1 MVDAMDHRSRSEP
14 AGEPESN
21 QLRDDSAVGQQRVAL
36 GRALVARAGDIGTLV
51 DRQFVVELQGKA
63 FATARLGAELIA
75 RWLATD
81 QTASASDEAV
91 LSQQGELAILE
102 DTGLAIVTKAYF
114 AWRDI
119 TTTVLIEEGRRL
131 KIDDELVTLAVDV
144 VRFSCDGSL
153 VRLIHQ
159 FDDTR
164 RALQD
169 RLDQEQ
175 AALAHQ
181 ALHDQLTG
189 LPNRSL
195 LADRLRQ
202 SAQVQDRRPNGAM
215 LLFLDL
221 DNFKAI
227 NDRFGHSAGDCLLTT
242 VAARLQELI
251 RAGDTVAR
259 LGGDEFVILA
269 DDLDDPEAAARSLA
283 ERVHLVMRAPV
294 PVGERQLHTSVSI
307 GIAPVGPGSDP
318 ETCLAQADAA
328 MYRAKRGGP
337 ARFELYSPAIG
348 EDTHRN
354 SQLAHELRMAHERGQ
369 LAVHYQPLFRPGGA
383 LVGMEALLRWRHPGL
398 GEVTPDEFVP
408 LLERSREI
416 VPIGRWVLFEAA
428 RQCRAWQAD
437 HPGLSISVNVSVR
450 QLQDLDFVDDVRH
463 ALAQSHLPADTL
475 VLEVTE
481 SALAVDMVRIGM
493 VMERVRELGV
503 HLALDDFGTGY
514 SSLLRLKGLPIDRLK
529 IDRSFVSGLGSSSH
543 DPTIIATVVDL
554 AHKLGLAVVAVGVET
569 GEELRAVSAMGCDEV
584 QGFLLAR
591 PAPAGDFDPRPQVEE
606 VDRAGRAMIEPRTVT
621 GPG

>member
-1 MVDAMDHRSRSEP
+1 MTTPMVDAMDPQHRSEP
-14 AGEPESN
+14 TRNGT
-21 QLRDDSAVGQQRVAL
+21 AVSDQRMAL
-36 GRALVARAGDIGTLV
+36 GRALEGRAEDIGTLV
-51 DRQFVVELQGKA
+51 DRQFAVELKGKA

-75 RWLATD
+75 RWLTTD
-81 QTASASDEAV
+81 QVASEQDEAI
-91 LSQQGELAILE
+91 LAQQGRLAIFE

-119 TTTVLIEEGRRL
+119 TTAVLIEEGHRL
-131 KIDDELVTLAVDV
+131 KIDDQLVTLATDV

-153 VRLIHQ
+153 VRLVHQ

-164 RALQD
+164 RALQS
-169 RLDQEQ
+169 RLDDEQ

-202 SAQVQDRRPNGAM
+202 SARVQDRRSNGAM

-227 NDRFGHSAGDCLLTT
+227 NDRFGHSAGDCLLAT
-242 VAARLQELI
+242 VAARLQELA
-251 RAGDTVAR
+251 RGGDTVAR

-283 ERVHLVMRAPV
+283 ERIHLVMRAPV
-294 PVGERQLHTSVSI
+294 PVGECQLHTSVSI

-337 ARFELYSPAIG
+337 ARVESYSREIG
-348 EDTHRN
+348 EDTRRTG
-354 SQLAHELRMAHERGQ
+354 QLAHELRMAHERGQ

-383 LVGMEALLRWRHPGL
+383 VVGMEALLRWRHPSL

-416 VPIGRWVLFEAA
+416 VPIGRWVLFEAT

-437 HPGLSISVNVSVR
+437 HPGLSVSVNISVR
-450 QLQDLDFVDDVRH
+450 QLQDPDFVDDVHH
-463 ALAQSHLPADTL
+463 ALVQSQLVADSL

-481 SALAVDMVRIGM
+481 SVLAVDMVRIGM
-493 VMERVRELGV
+493 VMERVRALGV

-529 IDRSFVSGLGSSSH
+529 IDRSFVSGLGSSGH

-569 GEELRAVSAMGCDEV
+569 EEELRAVSVMGFDEV

-591 PAPAGDFDPRPQVEE
+591 PGPAVAFDPRPPRSALGSDTGNGMIVP
-606 VDRAGRAMIEPRTVT
+606 RAVT
-621 GPG
+621 GSG

>member
-1 MVDAMDHRSRSEP
+1 MVDAMNPQSRSE
-14 AGEPESN
+14 AATEPGPEPH
-21 QLRDDSAVGQQRVAL
+21 RDQAVGDQRIAL
-36 GRALVARAGDIGTLV
+36 GRALEERAADIGTLV
-51 DRQFVVELQGKA
+51 DRQFALELKGRA
-63 FATARLGAELIA
+63 FATARLGAELIG

-81 QTASASDEAV
+81 QMASARDETV
-91 LSQQGELAILE
+91 LSQQGKLAIVE
-102 DTGLAIVTKAYF
+102 DTGLAVVTKAYF

-119 TTTVLIEEGRRL
+119 TTAVLIEEGRRL
-131 KIDDELVTLAVDV
+131 KIDDDQVTLATDI

-153 VRLIHQ
+153 VRLVHQ

-164 RALQD
+164 RALQA
-169 RLDQEQ
+169 RLEEEQ

-195 LADRLRQ
+195 LTDRVRQ
-202 SAQVQDRRPNGAM
+202 SAQVQNRRPHGAM
-215 LLFLDL
+215 LLYLDL

-242 VAARLQELI
+242 VAARLQELV

-269 DDLDDPEAAARSLA
+269 DDLDDPEATARSLA
-283 ERVHLVMRAPV
+283 ERAHLVMRAPV

-328 MYRAKRGGP
+328 MERAKRGGP
-337 ARFELYSPAIG
+337 ARFESYSPEIG
-348 EDTHRN
+348 EDTRRS

-369 LAVHYQPLFRPGGA
+369 LAVHYQPLFRSGEV
-383 LVGMEALLRWRHPGL
+383 VGMEALLRWRHPSL

-416 VPIGRWVLFEAA
+416 VPVGRWVLFEAT
-428 RQCRAWQAD
+428 RQCRAWQSR
-437 HPGLSISVNVSVR
+437 HPELSVSVNVSVR
-450 QLQDLDFVDDVRH
+450 QLQDPDFVEDVHH
-463 ALAQSHLPADTL
+463 ALVQSRLAADAL

-481 SALAVDMVRIGM
+481 SALAVDTVRIGM
-493 VMERVRELGV
+493 VMERVRDLGV

-529 IDRSFVSGLGSSSH
+529 IDRSFVSGLGSTGH
-543 DPTIIATVVDL
+543 DPTVIATVVDL
-554 AHKLGLAVVAVGVET
+554 AHKLGLAVVAEGVET
-569 GEELRAVSAMGCDEV
+569 EEELRAVSAMGCDEV

-591 PAPAGDFDPRPQVEE
+591 PGPAGAFDPRPRGAG
-606 VDRAGRAMIEPRTVT
+606 VDRGVGRSMIGPRSVT
-621 GPG
+621 GSG